1 MGNAAACFGRLWTW
15 IIHGFG
21 PQVDTF
27 DVRAGIEGMD
37 WSDGRIVVM
46 RPDAV
51 AAATV
56 VDASHETHGKDGTE
70 LIAGH
75 DTILFVAAGTGTY
88 RINGHEGILRPNTLI
103 AAPAGEFACALS
115 DDRELYVLSM
125 RAPAVAPDDDQIFTP
140 FVAQQLTAED
150 GRTWRARM
158 ADAADR
164 AETGRFSEA
173 DVARIRNDARPYVW
187 LHEAHSAHKLLH
199 ALIHSVWERL
209 ATPLT
214 LERIA
219 ADVGYT
225 ANYLN
230 DLMREHTGRSL
241 GRWVTDMR
249 MARARATLER
259 TDASIADVASAC
271 GYDDP
276 AYFSRAFRR
285 AHGVPPATWRIAARP
300 VDARHASVVIPI
312 DVLQEMELRRSAPV
326 RAYSFAS

>member
-1 MGNAAACFGRLWTW
+1 M
-15 IIHGFG
+15 
-21 PQVDTF
+21 DTF
-27 DVRAGIEGMD
+27 DAGGGIEGMD

-46 RPDAV
+46 RPDAL

-56 VDASHETHGKDGTE
+56 VDASHDDHGKDGTE

-88 RINGHEGILRPNTLI
+88 RINGHEGELRPNTLI
-103 AAPAGEFACALS
+103 AAPAGEFACSLS
-115 DDRELYVLSM
+115 SDRELFIVST
-125 RAPAVAPDDDQIFTP
+125 RAPAVNANDDGIFTP
-140 FVAQQLTAED
+140 FVAQQLSADD
-150 GRTWRARM
+150 GKRWHARM
-158 ADAADR
+158 VDAADR
-164 AETGRFSEA
+164 AASGRFSA
-173 DVARIRNDARPYVW
+173 GDVARLRTDARPYVW
-187 LHEAHSAHKLLH
+187 RNASSKTNDLLH
-199 ALIHSVWERL
+199 DLISSVWERL
-209 ATPLT
+209 ATPLS
-214 LERIA
+214 LERLA

-249 MARARATLER
+249 MARARAALER
-259 TDASIADVASAC
+259 TDTPIAAIASAC

-300 VDARHASVVIPI
+300 VDARHTQVAISL
-312 DVLQEMELRRSAPV
+312 DLLHEYELTRSA
-326 RAYSFAS
+326 RNRTYSFAS